1 VQSAGIVLVICG
13 AFLIYEV
20 LHSRLR
26 SASGSGGS
34 SSGGG
39 GGGSGSGGGDGGDGG
54 DIGVHQGIDLTGA
67 ITGGVGNVYTINSD
81 YGSMSGQQQDDA
93 NAYAHQIGNV
103 G

>member
-1 VQSAGIVLVICG
+1 LKSAGIVLVICG

-26 SASGSGGS
+26 SLSGSGAS

-39 GGGSGSGGGDGGDGG
+39 GGGSGSGGGGGGSSSTDS
-54 DIGVHQGIDLTGA
+54 GVHSALGQDGQI
-67 ITGGVGNVYTINSD
+67 YTVNSS
-81 YGSMSGQQQDDA
+81 YGSASDQEKDDM
-93 NAYAHQIGNV
+93 NRFAHQIGNV